1 MTTTMGDAVN
11 NVAGECRRTLRLL
24 EMLQRTHYEL
34 VQENGQRRL
43 TAPEVAHGRRPRGKG
58 AEVFL
63 GRLPRDCYEDELMPV
78 LEKVGRLLELRL
90 MLDFSGSTRGY
101 AFALYEEP
109 RIARKACSVL
119 DGHEIRPGHR
129 IGVVK
134 SMDNCRLFFGGV
146 PKTKSKEEFMSEL
159 TKILDGIVDVYL
171 YPSAHDRSLNRGFIF
186 VEFKDHRAAA
196 MARRKL
202 IPGKVMLWDHE
213 IAVDWA
219 DPEPGD
225 PVDEDIMET
234 VTALFVRNLAL
245 EMSQQKVRE
254 IFHRHTNMPILKLK
268 KINHFAFIHYEN
280 RKAAQTV
287 MDIMQ
292 KPNSVVEKE
301 GWEIRW
307 AKPIGASK
315 IIERQKHIREAVAIS
330 NTQNTVKQTHVK
342 KRRTKAHVK
351 VSENEG
357 VHLMQMEILQNFI
370 RERYNAICVFNCVPV
385 QNETKYVGKV
395 REFPDHTSSVS
406 PFLCYLSCLTLFLS
420 SRRVI
425 LDNHLQRGDGTF
437 RVSRGADDLEAQSH
451 QLGVSGNVSLFNEHV
466 RKLRYFHSGA
476 TNRPLLHPT
485 RNGR

>member
-1 MTTTMGDAVN
+1 MGDDADN
-11 NVAGECRRTLRLL
+11 LTGECRRTLRLL

-43 TAPEVAHGRRPRGKG
+43 TAPEVARGQRQRCKG

-119 DGHEIRPGHR
+119 DGHELRPGHR

-159 TKILDGIVDVYL
+159 TKILDGIVDIYL

-225 PVDEDIMET
+225 PIDEDIMKT
-234 VTALFVRNLAL
+234 VTALFVRNLTL

-254 IFHRHTNMPILKLK
+254 IFHRHTNVPILKLK

-280 RKAAQTV
+280 REAAQTV

-301 GWEIRW
+301 GWEVRW

-315 IIERQKHIREAVAIS
+315 LIDRQKHIREAVANS
-330 NTQNTVKQTHVK
+330 SVSSEVKSHLRQAQCK
-342 KRRTKAHVK
+342 KSGAKAHAK
-351 VSENEG
+351 VNEDEG
-357 VHLMQMEILQNFI
+357 VHLVQMKILQNLI
-370 RERYNAICVFNCVPV
+370 RERYNAVCVFNCVPI
-385 QNETKYVGKV
+385 QNATKYMVKITTYKEQTMLF
-395 REFPDHTSSVS
+395 EFQGEPMTTKHKAISAASVKMYHYLTGTNGGIFRAEQPSDHYIQPTM
-406 PFLCYLSCLTLFLS
+406 
-420 SRRVI
+420 
-425 LDNHLQRGDGTF
+425 
-437 RVSRGADDLEAQSH
+437 
-451 QLGVSGNVSLFNEHV
+451 GVNPMIAVPI
-466 RKLRYFHSGA
+466 
-476 TNRPLLHPT
+476 TW
-485 RNGR
+485 